1 MDSRRGDL
9 SKNKKKETLISK
21 LASGTQLLLIFICAG
36 TCVYE
41 IVLYVLGRER
51 RERGREIVLYTRE
64 RERERWSDRK
74 RGRCFGMIDEY

>member
-64 RERERWSDRK
+64 RERDGQIEK
-74 RGRCFGMIDEY
+74 EGGALG